1 MENGYRDPTADEL
14 VQRFRLTSTS
24 SLTSPKLS
32 KPPLTVFKRG
42 SSVIRSVDVQ
52 SVAAYSLSRNCVSS
66 LHQNF
71 RSSLLYGKNNVTVTT
86 SDGSEA
92 LKGYLSLHQE
102 HKRAITLKWV
112 PNQLMHSS
120 SQSSSD
126 SPSDNGDNS
135 RLWKHTIMINV
146 NDIIYIHLH
155 SQGAQQ
161 PISLVFV
168 DAEGV
173 QHRPFQF
180 PPGQHCVQFLACLE
194 SALSPNSRLDPPLWF
209 EPGKG
214 KALPQVKR
222 KSSFFRR
229 ASETSTDENQESH
242 DYVFRIRR
250 VSSERENSNSSTPAA
265 VPLKNNVL
273 NEFVHQNGFRS
284 HSNSLPNSPALTK
297 KRASSASVRSREMKP
312 PQLSRAKEM
321 SEGQHSSIEKVSL
334 MDACETVRRQ
344 ILSRAFYGWLSY
356 CRHMKTV
363 RTHLA
368 CTINNIRLDEA
379 LYAGKIVDSEFWE
392 RCRAEQSIELQKEFW
407 IRAYLNGIQPELRA
421 HAWPYLLNLIG
432 WNENTDR
439 FRDEWRKRYEKKVDK
454 WKEIEKEVI
463 KRDCEQFENAR
474 MRQSSEV
481 DLHENSNWSKGKS
494 MSTEVFMDSNA
505 KPKIDN
511 LVEEFGTNLHRIE
524 KDVERC
530 DRHTQFFSNKSNLEK
545 LKNIMCSY
553 VWEHL
558 DDGYV
563 QGMCDIAAPLLVIFQ
578 EESLTLECF
587 EVLMEKMKVNFPH
600 SQGNAIESNL
610 VNLRTIVQVMDTE
623 LYQQFMNDTDY
634 THLYFA
640 YRWFLLDFK
649 REMKYDD
656 VFKVWEVI
664 WAAEHTVSS
673 HFQLFFALA
682 MLTNYRQI
690 LLENNMEFTD
700 VIKFFNEMAEKHN
713 VTELLKSAREKVT
726 FLQDLVS
733 NSTFE
738 EALDR

>member
-24 SLTSPKLS
+24 SLTSPKPT

-71 RSSLLYGKNNVTVTT
+71 RSSLIYGKNNVSVTS
-86 SDGSEA
+86 SDGSDT

-102 HKRAITLKWV
+102 HRKAIVLKWM
-112 PNQLMHSS
+112 PNQLM
-120 SQSSSD
+120 
-126 SPSDNGDNS
+126 DNGSQTSTDTPPVENGDSS
-135 RLWKHTIMINV
+135 RLWRHTIMINM

-155 SQGAQQ
+155 SQGPQQ
-161 PISLVFV
+161 PISLVLV

-173 QHRPFQF
+173 QHRPFSF

-194 SALSPNSRLDPPLWF
+194 SALSPSSRLDPPLWF

-229 ASETSTDENQESH
+229 ASESSTDENLECH

-250 VSSERENSNSSTPAA
+250 IKDESSNSSTPAT
-265 VPLKNNVL
+265 VPLRNNVL
-273 NEFVHQNGFRS
+273 NDFVSQNGFRS
-284 HSNSLPNSPALTK
+284 HSNSLPNSPACTK
-297 KRASSASVRSREMKP
+297 KRASSSSVRSRDLKAP
-312 PQLSRAKEM
+312 ALARAKEA
-321 SEGQHSSIEKVSL
+321 SLEQHSSIEKESL
-334 MDACETVRRQ
+334 LDACETVRRQ

-356 CRHMKTV
+356 CKHMKTV

-368 CTINNIRLDEA
+368 CTINNVKLEESNFEN
-379 LYAGKIVDSEFWE
+379 KIVDREFWQ
-392 RCRAEQSIELQKEFW
+392 RCRKEKSLDLKKEFW
-407 IRAYLNGIQPELRA
+407 IRTYLNGIQPDIRCKT
-421 HAWPYLLNLIG
+421 WPYLLNLVSWKDDIG
-432 WNENTDR
+432 FFSDKWKESYDR
-439 FRDEWRKRYEKKVDK
+439 KVEK
-454 WKEIEKEVI
+454 WKEIEKEVV

-474 MRQSSEV
+474 MRQNSEV
-481 DLHENSNWSKGKS
+481 DHNENGKWAREKS
-494 MSTEVFMDSNA
+494 MSSDVFLEPCQKSKTENI
-505 KPKIDN
+505 ID
-511 LVEEFGTNLHRIE
+511 EFGTNLHRIE

-530 DRHTQFFSNKSNLEK
+530 DRHTSFFSNKDNLEK
-545 LKNIMCSY
+545 LKTVMCTY
-553 VWEHL
+553 VWDHL

-578 EESLTLECF
+578 NESLTLECF

-623 LYQQFMNDTDY
+623 LYQQFMNDNDY

-673 HFQLFFALA
+673 HFQLFFALS

-700 VIKFFNEMAEKHN
+700 VIKFFNEMAEKHDIPA
-713 VTELLKSAREKVT
+713 LIDSAREKVK

-733 NSTFE
+733 HSTFE
-738 EALDR
+738 AALDQ